1 MKVYNFSHPLSE
13 DAKRQLV
20 MLTQTDMEDFSEEVF
35 KFQVNMS
42 ENIGNQVL
50 ESVLELIGKVS
61 HEKYMYDENAR
72 EEDAFLVILPS
83 LSIAAG
89 IFSAMLQN
97 AVDSRVI
104 SDCGLVVIKPQ
115 TGIIGTQYVPED
127 IFWLDE
133 I

>member
-13 DAKRQLV
+13 DAKKRIV
-20 MLTQTDMEDFSEEVF
+20 ELTQTETEDFSEEIF
-35 KFQVNMS
+35 KFQINLTNNVA
-42 ENIGNQVL
+42 GQVL
-50 ESVLELIGKVS
+50 QSVIKLISKVAN
-61 HEKYMYDENAR
+61 EKYIFDREAR

-104 SDCGLVVIKPQ
+104 PDCGLVVIKPQ